1 MWVND
6 PEEIKKRV
14 NTKVA
19 LFEKSN
25 QVQLPDSIKNRIE
38 GLNVNTEIRDL
49 LRLLCSE
56 VIKFQNEGLAHYYLE
71 IIEEAV
77 KSSTRIND
85 QDKSDKLIQ
94 SIVKNVYKLIA
105 YKDEYEVAR
114 LFLSPEIADEV
125 KNLPQSTGKASW
137 HFQPPFLRSMGLKR
151 KLKLPFALAIPI
163 MKILSKGKFLRGT
176 WFDPFGY
183 AEVRKVERL
192 IRDRYIEEILA
203 ALQSLST
210 DTYPQILQ
218 LSNLPES
225 VRGFESLK
233 LRSADE
239 FLKRLDEM
247 SKAIK

>member
-1 MWVND
+1 
-6 PEEIKKRV
+6 
-14 NTKVA
+14 
-19 LFEKSN
+19 
-25 QVQLPDSIKNRIE
+25 
-38 GLNVNTEIRDL
+38 
-49 LRLLCSE
+49 
-56 VIKFQNEGLAHYYLE
+56 
-71 IIEEAV
+71 
-77 KSSTRIND
+77 
-85 QDKSDKLIQ
+85 
-94 SIVKNVYKLIA
+94 
-105 YKDEYEVAR
+105 
-114 LFLSPEIADEV
+114 
-125 KNLPQSTGKASW
+125 
-137 HFQPPFLRSMGLKR
+137 MGLKR

-210 DTYPQILQ
+210 DTYPQTLQ